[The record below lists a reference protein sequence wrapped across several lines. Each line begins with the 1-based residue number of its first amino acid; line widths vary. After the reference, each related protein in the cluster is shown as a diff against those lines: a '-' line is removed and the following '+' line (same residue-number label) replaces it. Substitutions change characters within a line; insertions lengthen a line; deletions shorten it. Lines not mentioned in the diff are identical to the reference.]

1 LKTKIWILAIGVLS
15 LLVVSGCT
23 VGIKDHV
30 DSPGSLPLQVI
41 AFGSCAH
48 QNHAQP
54 IWESINAESA
64 DLFVFLGDNIYGDTE
79 DMEVLRS
86 KYEKL
91 ATKPGFAELRKKTR
105 TIAIWDDHD
114 FGVGDGGA
122 DYPMKEQSRVVM
134 LDFWDEPEDSP
145 RRYRENGIYTAYRF
159 GPAGQRVQVILLDLR
174 WNRSPLKE
182 TESGADKIGRA
193 EKNMGPYVPS
203 EDVDAVLV
211 GEPQW
216 SWLEEQLSE
225 PADVRIIASSI
236 QVLPE
241 FSGWESWANFPNERN
256 RLFSLLEELG
266 TSGVFFISGDMHWS
280 ELSRVD
286 EAIDYPLWEITSSGL
301 TRSKKTVSPNIHRV
315 VEPYTKPNYGLIE
328 IDWDRRDPQIT
339 LSIRDVA
346 GKTVTQQEIGLR
358 ELSQ

>member
-1 LKTKIWILAIGVLS
+1 
-15 LLVVSGCT
+15 LVVSNCA
-23 VGIKDHV
+23 VGVKDDAV
-30 DSPGSLPLQVI
+30 SQRNSPPQII

-54 IWESINAESA
+54 IWEAINAESP
-64 DLFVFLGDNIYGDTE
+64 DLFIFLGDNVYGDTE

-91 ATKPGFAELRKKTR
+91 AAKPGFVELREKTR

-114 FGVGDGGA
+114 FGVDDGGV
-122 DYPMKEQSRVVM
+122 DYPMKEQSRAVM
-134 LDFWDEPEDSP
+134 LDFWEEPEDSP
-145 RRYRENGIYTAYRF
+145 RRNRESGIHTTYTF
-159 GPAGQRVQVILLDLR
+159 GPIGRRVQVILLDLR
-174 WNRSPLKE
+174 WNRSPL
-182 TESGADKIGRA
+182 A
-193 EKNMGPYVPS
+193 EVELGKKNPDRIAKNMGPYVPS
-203 EDVDAVLV
+203 QDADAVLV

-216 SWLEEQLSE
+216 SWLEEQLSQ

-236 QVLPE
+236 QILPE
-241 FSGWESWANFPNERN
+241 FSGWESWANFPNERY
-256 RLFSLLEELG
+256 RLFSLLKKLN

-328 IDWDRRDPQIT
+328 IDWDQSDPQIT

-346 GKTVTQQEIGLR
+346 GQTVAQRDVGLS
-358 ELSQ
+358 ELSR

>member
-1 LKTKIWILAIGVLS
+1 LAIGILGVL
-15 LLVVSGCT
+15 VFPGCT
-23 VGIKDHV
+23 VGVKDDAV
-30 DSPGSLPLQVI
+30 SRGSPPMQVI

-48 QNHAQP
+48 QNRAQP

-79 DMEVLRS
+79 DMEVLQS

-91 ATKPGFAELRKKTR
+91 AAKPGFAELRKKTR

-114 FGVGDGGA
+114 FGVDDGGV
-122 DYPMKEQSRVVM
+122 DYPMKEQSRAVM
-134 LDFWDEPEDSP
+134 LDFWDEPEDSQ
-145 RRYRENGIYTAYRF
+145 RRYRDSGIYTAYEF

-174 WNRSPLKE
+174 WNRSPLEE
-182 TESGADKIGRA
+182 TALGKKDIDRTA
-193 EKNMGPYVPS
+193 KNMGPYVPS
-203 EDVDAVLV
+203 EDPDAVLV

-216 SWLEEQLSE
+216 SWLEEQLRE

-236 QVLPE
+236 QILPE

-256 RLFSLLEELG
+256 RLLSLLNNLG
-266 TSGVFFISGDMHWS
+266 TNGVFFISGDMHWS

-286 EAIDYPLWEITSSGL
+286 DAIDFPLWEITSSGL

-328 IDWDRRDPQIT
+328 IDWDKRDPQIT
-339 LSIRDVA
+339 LSIKDVA
-346 GKTVTQQEIGLR
+346 GRTVARQEISLR
-358 ELSQ
+358 ELGR